1 MDKTVFDYDID
12 IKIPVQ
18 LRIWNEKAD
27 DVESR
32 IENKMDL
39 ILGSEVIK
47 DDTLQMIFRDIDE
60 YINTNIMRNR

>member
-1 MDKTVFDYDID
+1 MAKVIFDYDID

-18 LRIWNEKAD
+18 LRLWHEEAD
-27 DVESR
+27 DVESK

-39 ILGSEVIK
+39 MLGSEVIK

>member
-18 LRIWNEKAD
+18 LRIWNEEAD
-27 DVESR
+27 DFESR

>member
-47 DDTLQMIFRDIDE
+47 DDTLQMIFRDIDD
-60 YINTNIMRNR
+60 YINANIMRNR

>member
-1 MDKTVFDYDID
+1 MAKTVFDYDID

-18 LRIWNEKAD
+18 LRIWNEEAD

-47 DDTLQMIFRDIDE
+47 DDTLQMIFRDIDS
-60 YINTNIMRNR
+60 YINNNIMRNR

>member
-1 MDKTVFDYDID
+1 MDKVIFDYDID

-18 LRIWNEKAD
+18 LRLWQEGAD
-27 DVESR
+27 DIESK

-39 ILGSEVIK
+39 MLGSEVIQ

-60 YINTNIMRNR
+60 YINTNVMRNR

>member
-1 MDKTVFDYDID
+1 MAKTVFDYDID

-18 LRIWNEKAD
+18 LRIWNEEAD

-32 IENKMDL
+32 IESNMDL

-47 DDTLQMIFRDIDE
+47 DDTLQMIFRDIDD
-60 YINTNIMRNR
+60 YINANIMRNR

>member
-18 LRIWNEKAD
+18 LRIWNEEAD

>member
-18 LRIWNEKAD
+18 LRIWNEEAD

-47 DDTLQMIFRDIDE
+47 DDTLQMIFRDIDD
-60 YINTNIMRNR
+60 YINANIMRNR

>member
-1 MDKTVFDYDID
+1 MAKTVFDYDID

-47 DDTLQMIFRDIDE
+47 DDTLQMIFRDIDN
-60 YINTNIMRNR
+60 YINANIMRNR

>member
-1 MDKTVFDYDID
+1 MAKTVFDYDID

-18 LRIWNEKAD
+18 LRIWNEEAD

-47 DDTLQMIFRDIDE
+47 DDTLQMIFRDIDN

>member
-1 MDKTVFDYDID
+1 MAKTVFDYDID

-18 LRIWNEKAD
+18 LRIWNEEAD

-32 IENKMDL
+32 VENKMDL

-47 DDTLQMIFRDIDE
+47 DDTLQMIFRDIDN
-60 YINTNIMRNR
+60 YINANIMRNR

>member
-1 MDKTVFDYDID
+1 MAKTVFDYDID

-18 LRIWNEKAD
+18 LRIWNEEAD
-27 DVESR
+27 DFESR

-47 DDTLQMIFRDIDE
+47 DDTLQMIFRDIDN